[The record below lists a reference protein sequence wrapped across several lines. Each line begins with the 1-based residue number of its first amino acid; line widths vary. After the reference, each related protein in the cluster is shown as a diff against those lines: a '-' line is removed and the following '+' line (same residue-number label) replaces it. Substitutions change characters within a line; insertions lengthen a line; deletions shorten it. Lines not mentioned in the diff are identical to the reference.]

1 MALSI
6 KATLDIDFS
15 NVQQILNE
23 KSKGLTVRVNEGQT
37 RKNILESLNRI
48 VTTAS
53 GQVKPIKLNLDAAY
67 LQSQIQA
74 ALKGISSQAPAT
86 GANTQSSKTSGSSS
100 TSKST
105 KSNASRINAYDASF
119 RKYQDIFSRQV
130 SGSNFLNND
139 DIEKAQKALSNYG
152 DTLKRIKDLHTT
164 KSLSNDDMKSLK
176 VASEWAKQEFD
187 LVKNTAVQRERAANA
202 IAKVQKIN
210 SDVLTGKISPTPH
223 LEEQLK
229 AFQQHLGSLDY
240 KSSVQNLNNDQ
251 LNNILNQSS
260 KIFSAA
266 GVEKSA
272 KSNTDAILKYNSALN
287 NLITTAV
294 KFRAVN
300 TKLAGTETGRNLD
313 LLISNMQNAKIPIG
327 EATREFARLRSE
339 ATQLGLAAE
348 TLGSRLKTLFSAHLN
363 TALAMA
369 GIHLLQNSFRQ
380 MISNVVEIDTAM
392 TNLRKVTDATDSEY
406 AQFLEGAASRAKT
419 VGATMT
425 DVINATSEF
434 ARLGYNLND
443 ATVLGDAAVLY
454 TNVSEYTNSAE
465 ASQSL
470 ISTMK
475 AFGIEAEEI
484 MTIVDKFNEVGNN
497 FAISSSGL
505 GEAMQRS
512 AASLNL
518 AGNSLDES
526 IGLVTAA
533 NTIIQDPEVVGTW
546 AKTLTMYLRAAKT
559 EAEAAGIETTG
570 MANSV
575 SELRDT
581 ILALTSGRV
590 DIQIDENTF
599 KSTFQIMREIAAVYD
614 SMTDLDQ
621 AALLEALSGKRQA
634 NTTAALI
641 KSWDIAEEAAKSSAN
656 SVGSATKENEKY
668 LNSIGGKIQQFT
680 SSFQSLSTS
689 LISSDIAKVFVDMG
703 TGILSATEAL
713 VDFKGSLPAVIALL
727 STISSL
733 VGVKS
738 NGVAGILTPFTTSGD
753 GFGNKLINF
762 ATGKGFK
769 SDAAIANQFQS
780 AEAVEIFNAFNKAAG
795 QGTEA
800 IAQFQANC
808 ARPEFAAF
816 LARQRESNS
825 YIIGGVDAYRR
836 FTAESNAAASAQR
849 SLRLATIANTIATTA
864 LNTAISFGV
873 GLLFQAAITGISN
886 LVNARSNAIQEATQT
901 LDQYNSKLQEISN
914 TEKSFSA
921 DYEDYERLASG
932 IGQNGENISLTTSEF
947 ERYNEI
953 ANKIAKTFPEMVAGY
968 TAQGDAIIKN
978 KGNVSELANAFE
990 RLKSAQNV
998 ALISDYDSVIRGTR
1012 YQVEDLDRSVAEL
1025 KGEYSDLSKI
1035 DDFSV
1040 GAVIPNTAVR
1050 DLSKFGVQLKEVY
1063 DKSTGYKVFKI
1074 ADEISEEQKSEI
1086 TSYINN
1092 LSSQIASYESERK
1105 SVLNRITPIIQAM
1118 LEEDTTLN
1126 KLPKELQTAANMFAQ
1141 NYFTNLY
1148 DFNED
1153 KDGSDLRRFITGT
1166 VPKIFEEAS
1175 KSSEVQNAL
1184 NQLFNLK
1191 SIKSLNRKDFQE
1203 KIQPLLKVLSDAFE
1217 DYNIDFNKLFGF
1229 NSFESDIKNVT
1240 SQIVENMNRVIGG
1253 FGLGK
1258 LEDQFSNYLSDL
1270 SLDELETLNSL
1281 FKYGDEAALG
1291 YLNRIF
1297 DLVDAGANLSDILD
1311 GITEA
1316 TQAQSKEFKTV
1327 TGDIANYQKALE
1339 GIGPE
1344 AEDNH
1349 ETLSKIFDELKE
1361 SADQGQINTET
1372 SREQMKLLYGEV
1384 LSLEDLRKRIKKTDG
1399 FFTVDKDNPTKDAL
1413 DSWKEFVA
1421 LYKNLPK
1428 ESKRLAEVNLDTKSI
1443 KVAQNDVEA
1452 FAKALGISATTL
1464 QHTFDLWISYG
1475 NYVEPSIDNVNSAV
1489 NTLAGSI
1496 GKLSPEVSSLGEKMK
1511 KEFEQGNVDLT
1522 SRIKVDIGDG
1532 QYATVDSKW
1541 FNEYIGNEEVAI
1553 HITPIVDGKYLDDKT
1568 LNSYYRNLIEG
1579 ATSASDILKRDDPKN
1594 GGLGIVLRTK
1604 VGFDFETEEQ
1614 WDEALHEI
1622 QEEYYNKSSEIL
1634 NSNAWDLLTKNGM
1647 TDVKIALES
1656 ILGADFDFSSYTV
1669 DELYKLADALS
1680 TVKQA
1685 AFTNADG
1692 IFNEDTIISGFQYIN
1707 TQLDETALKIE
1718 NLPDGKVSIEI
1729 TDINKLSEYLSGK
1742 LGIELNS
1749 QTLSAFLNT
1758 IKSSLG
1764 ENGKLDLIVNAT
1776 QASESKNA
1784 IDEMV
1789 SVFEKEYHL
1798 DVRTDRAVASVDRL
1812 IDKLKEISK
1821 PRNVPISYFITSNST
1836 PSLASIATKPGLS
1849 IGDALNLKR
1858 GPVSLNGN
1866 GATGINGQSSRS
1878 GRILVGEVGP
1888 ELWIDKSGKKQRV
1901 VGKHGMEVI
1910 NVQKGDAIVP
1920 ADITQALMRGSLAG
1934 NYARGTESPGGIYG
1948 GINISGEFDENIKSG
1963 NSYKKSKKSKSKKA
1977 SSQKDELDK
1986 IREAAEAEI
1995 ATLKYKLHMELIT
2008 QKQYYDGLTAILN
2021 KYYKGKADFLEEER
2035 DLEMELFDLKKEIAE
2050 DWIADQAHLINIID
2064 YNKGMDEQMIPM
2076 YKKIID
2082 YIAGLGK
2089 EARARGLDDTS
2100 DYVQSLSKLWMEYND
2115 KMKKL
2120 QKDIFDYQMDLYDQY
2135 IEVRN
2140 HLNSWGSDNE
2150 VATLKRKLTE
2160 IEQAYKNHILTLD
2173 EYVKLRNSTIL
2184 GIYDVEQAALKE
2196 ILSLTQQMIQKENQ
2210 DQIEA
2215 LEKQLD
2221 KYREIIEAKKRI
2233 LELNEAERDYKNG
2246 RDDLTGELS
2255 DLQKQLD
2262 ALANDDSREALVKRN
2277 ELLEQMKKKQKEL
2290 AEYQHD
2296 YSYDQQQDA
2305 LDRELEAYEKE
2316 KQEEIDKLRNYLKNA
2331 GDLYQA
2337 AVKRINNNFDTLFED
2352 LLEWNRKYGTGL
2364 DRDIIGPWSRIID
2377 LMEQARMLYG
2387 SYNFEGALGIS
2398 QGNAENA
2405 LGVRESVGQKVQ
2417 QMKAN
2422 SKAALEKHNKT
2433 GVWDE
2438 EYHKANKK
2446 IALEIEGL
2454 TGFDV
2459 TYNKSTGKWF
2469 INGEELYAKY
2479 HTGGVVGGS
2488 PTLKQNEIMAVLEK
2502 GEIVFNEKTQG
2513 VLFDLL
2519 SGVKTMYSMASQV
2532 NSGGFDLNSV
2542 MVPNTSILP
2551 KQPNTEL
2558 SIEINSPV
2566 EINGIPNSDI
2576 IAQLENHGRR
2586 LAEIVSTELS
2596 KNISS
2601 PYRLRTKF

>member
-48 VTTAS
+48 VSTAG

-74 ALKGISSQAPAT
+74 ALKVAGLQSPTT
-86 GANTQSSKTSGSSS
+86 GTNTQDSKTANSNSA
-100 TSKST
+100 SKT
-105 KSNASRINAYDASF
+105 AKSYVSNSRINAYEASLT
-119 RKYQDIFSRQV
+119 KYKDIFSRQV
-130 SGSNFLNND
+130 DDSPFLNAN
-139 DIEKAQKALSNYG
+139 DIERAQTALNNYKE
-152 DTLKRIKDLHTT
+152 TLDRIKQLYAT
-164 KSLSNDDMKSLK
+164 KSLDNNDMKSLK
-176 VASEWAKQEFD
+176 AAAEWAKQEFD
-187 LVKNTAVQRERAANA
+187 LVKNTATQRERAANA

-210 SDVLTGKISPTPH
+210 SDVLTGKITPTSY
-223 LEEQLK
+223 LDSQLK
-229 AFQQHLGSLDY
+229 DFQRYLGSLNY
-240 KSSVQNLNNDQ
+240 QSSVQALDNED
-251 LNNILNQSS
+251 LNNILNRANR
-260 KIFSAA
+260 IFSAA

-272 KSNTDAILKYNSALN
+272 KSNADAILKYNTALN
-287 NLITTAV
+287 NLITTAT

-300 TKLAGTETGRNLD
+300 TKLSGTDVGRSLD
-313 LLISNMQNAKIPIG
+313 SLIYNMQNSKIPIG
-327 EATREFARLRSE
+327 EATREFSRLRAE

-392 TNLRKVTDATDSEY
+392 TDLRKVTDATDAEY
-406 AQFLEGAASRAKT
+406 TQFLEGAASRAKA
-419 VGATMT
+419 VGSTMT
-425 DVINATSEF
+425 DIINATSEF
-434 ARLGYNLND
+434 ARLGYDLND
-443 ATVLGDAAVLY
+443 AATLGDAAVLY
-454 TNVSEYTNSAE
+454 TNVSEYTNAAD

-470 ISTMK
+470 ISTMQ
-475 AFGIEAEEI
+475 AFGIEADQI

-512 AASLNL
+512 AASLSL
-518 AGNSLDES
+518 AGNTLDES
-526 IGLVTAA
+526 IAMVTAA
-533 NTIIQDPEVVGTW
+533 NTIVQDPEVVGTW

-570 MANSV
+570 MASSV
-575 SELRDT
+575 SKLRDT

-1025 KGEYSDLSKI
+1025 KGKYSDLSKI

-1126 KLPKELQTAANMFAQ
+1126 QLPKELQTAANMFAQ

-1217 DYNIDFNKLFGF
+1217 DYNIDFHKLFGF
-1229 NSFESDIKNVT
+1229 NSFESDIKNIT

-1253 FGLGK
+1253 FGLGE

-1384 LSLEDLRKRIKKTDG
+1384 LNLEDLRKRIKDTDG
-1399 FFTVDKDNPTKDAL
+1399 LFTVDEDNPTKDAL
-1413 DSWKEFVA
+1413 NSWKEFVA
-1421 LYKNLPK
+1421 LYKKLPSEAK
-1428 ESKRLAEVNLDTKSI
+1428 KLADVDLDTKSI

-1452 FAKALGISATTL
+1452 LAAALGLSATTL
-1464 QHTFDLWISYG
+1464 QHNFDLWTSYSD
-1475 NYVEPSIDNVNSAV
+1475 YVEPSIDNVNTAID
-1489 NTLAGSI
+1489 TLSQSI
-1496 GKLSPEVSSLGEKMK
+1496 GKLSPDLSTLGEKMT
-1511 KEFEQGNVDLT
+1511 ERFELGNVDLT
-1522 SRIKVDIGDG
+1522 NRVQVDLGNGDYGTVLSSWVDDIIGG
-1532 QYATVDSKW
+1532 
-1541 FNEYIGNEEVAI
+1541 EEVAI
-1553 HITPIVDGKYLDDKT
+1553 HFTPIVDGKLLDDAT
-1568 LNSYYRNLIEG
+1568 VNSYIQDLIAG
-1579 ATSASDILKRDDPKN
+1579 ATSASDILERDKTSN
-1594 GGLGIVLRTK
+1594 GGLGIILRTK
-1604 VGFDFETEEQ
+1604 VGFDFETEEKWGQ
-1614 WDEALHEI
+1614 DLHTI
-1622 QEEYYNKSSEIL
+1622 QEEYYNKQNAL
-1634 NSNAWDLLTKNGM
+1634 FKSNAWELLTKNGM

-1656 ILGADFDFSSYTV
+1656 ILGADFDFSTYTV
-1669 DELYKLADALS
+1669 EELYNLAEALS
-1680 TVKQA
+1680 VVKQE
-1685 AFTNADG
+1685 AFTNAEG
-1692 IFNEDTIISGFQYIN
+1692 VFNEDTLISGFQYIN
-1707 TQLDETALKIE
+1707 SQLDEAALKIE
-1718 NLPDGKVSIEI
+1718 NLPDGKVSIEV
-1729 TDINKLSEYLSGK
+1729 TDMEKLSEYLSER
-1742 LGIELNS
+1742 LGIQIDSSELS
-1749 QTLSAFLNT
+1749 TFLES
-1758 IKSSLG
+1758 IKQSLG
-1764 ENGKLDLIVNAT
+1764 ENGKLNLIVNSS
-1776 QASESKNA
+1776 QVSESQEA
-1784 IDEMV
+1784 IDEAL
-1789 SVFEKEYHL
+1789 SLFEETYDINVNTSGAGK
-1798 DVRTDRAVASVDRL
+1798 A
-1812 IDKLKEISK
+1812 IDELLSKANELSK
-1821 PRNVPISYFITSNST
+1821 PRIIPITYYITSKPVSVTTTPT
-1836 PSLASIATKPGLS
+1836 PSGLS
-1849 IGDALNLKR
+1849 DALNLGR
-1858 GPVSLNGN
+1858 GPLKLDGN
-1866 GATGINGQSSRS
+1866 GAAGIDARS
-1878 GRILVGEVGP
+1878 GKSGRVLVGEVGP

-1901 VGKHGMEVI
+1901 VGKNGMEII
-1910 NVQKGDAIVP
+1910 NIKKGDAIVP

-2021 KYYKGKADFLEEER
+2021 KYYKGKADFLKEER

-2050 DWIADQAHLINIID
+2050 DWITDQAHLINIID

-2100 DYVQSLSKLWMEYND
+2100 EYVQSLSKLWMEYND

-2160 IEQAYKNHILTLD
+2160 IEQVYKNHILTLD

-2277 ELLEQMKKKQKEL
+2277 ELLEQMKKKAKG
-2290 AEYQHD
+2290 
-2296 YSYDQQQDA
+2296 
-2305 LDRELEAYEKE
+2305 
-2316 KQEEIDKLRNYLKNA
+2316 A
-2331 GDLYQA
+2331 G
-2337 AVKRINNNFDTLFED
+2337 
-2352 LLEWNRKYGTGL
+2352 
-2364 DRDIIGPWSRIID
+2364 
-2377 LMEQARMLYG
+2377 
-2387 SYNFEGALGIS
+2387 
-2398 QGNAENA
+2398 
-2405 LGVRESVGQKVQ
+2405 
-2417 QMKAN
+2417 
-2422 SKAALEKHNKT
+2422 
-2433 GVWDE
+2433 
-2438 EYHKANKK
+2438 
-2446 IALEIEGL
+2446 
-2454 TGFDV
+2454 
-2459 TYNKSTGKWF
+2459 
-2469 INGEELYAKY
+2469 
-2479 HTGGVVGGS
+2479 
-2488 PTLKQNEIMAVLEK
+2488 
-2502 GEIVFNEKTQG
+2502 
-2513 VLFDLL
+2513 
-2519 SGVKTMYSMASQV
+2519 
-2532 NSGGFDLNSV
+2532 
-2542 MVPNTSILP
+2542 
-2551 KQPNTEL
+2551 
-2558 SIEINSPV
+2558 
-2566 EINGIPNSDI
+2566 
-2576 IAQLENHGRR
+2576 
-2586 LAEIVSTELS
+2586 
-2596 KNISS
+2596 
-2601 PYRLRTKF
+2601 

>member
-48 VTTAS
+48 VSTAG

-105 KSNASRINAYDASF
+105 KSNDSRINAYDANF
-119 RKYQDIFSRQV
+119 RKYQDVFSRQV

-139 DIEKAQKALSNYG
+139 DIEKAQKALSNYD

-223 LEEQLK
+223 LEKQLK

-406 AQFLEGAASRAKT
+406 AQFLEGAASRAKA

-475 AFGIEAEEI
+475 AFGIEAKEI

-570 MANSV
+570 MASSV
-575 SELRDT
+575 SKLRDT

-1175 KSSEVQNAL
+1175 KSPEIQNAL
-1184 NQLFNLK
+1184 DKLF
-1191 SIKSLNRKDFQE
+1191 SFDSVRSLNKKDFQK
-1203 KIQPLLKVLSDAFE
+1203 KISPLLKLLSDEFE
-1217 DYNIDFNKLFGF
+1217 GYDINFYKLFGF
-1229 NSFESDIKNVT
+1229 DSFEDNIKNVIP
-1240 SQIVENMNRVIGG
+1240 QIIENTNRVIGG

-1258 LEDQFSNYLSDL
+1258 LKDQFSDYLSDL
-1270 SLDELETLNSL
+1270 SLSQLETLNSL
-1281 FKYGDEAALG
+1281 FKYGDEAALE

-1297 DLVDAGANLSDILD
+1297 NLIDAGADLGDILN
-1311 GITEA
+1311 GITDATEA
-1316 TQAQSKEFKTV
+1316 QGKEFRTV
-1327 TGDIANYQKALE
+1327 SGDIEKYQKALE
-1339 GIGPE
+1339 KIGPD

-1349 ETLSKIFDELKE
+1349 KSLSKIFDELKE
-1361 SADQGQINTET
+1361 ASDQGQINTET
-1372 SREQMKLLYGEV
+1372 AREQMKLLYGEV
-1384 LSLEDLRKRIKKTDG
+1384 LSLDDLRKRIKKTDG

-1413 DSWKEFVA
+1413 DSWKEFVS
-1421 LYKNLPK
+1421 LYKKLPE
-1428 ESKRLAEVNLDTKSI
+1428 ESKKLADVNLDTKSI

-1452 FAKALGISATTL
+1452 FATALGLSATSL
-1464 QHTFDLWISYG
+1464 QHTFDLLSSYG
-1475 NYVEPSIDNVNSAV
+1475 DYVQPSIDNVNTAV
-1489 NTLAGSI
+1489 DTLAGAV
-1496 GKLSPEVSSLGEKMK
+1496 GNLSPELNSLGKKMQE
-1511 KEFEQGNVDLT
+1511 EFEQGNVDLT
-1522 SRIKVDIGDG
+1522 HRINVDIGNG
-1532 QYATVDSKW
+1532 TYATVLSSWMDTFVGGKP
-1541 FNEYIGNEEVAI
+1541 IAI
-1553 HITPIVDGKYLDDKT
+1553 HFTPIVDGEFLDNGT
-1568 LNSYYRNLIEG
+1568 LDTYIKNLIQN
-1579 ATSASDILKRDDPKN
+1579 ATSASDLLKRDDPKN
-1594 GGLGIVLRTK
+1594 GGLGVILRAK
-1604 VGFDFETEEQ
+1604 VGFDFDTEEK
-1614 WDEALHEI
+1614 WGEDLHTI
-1622 QEEYYNKSSEIL
+1622 QEEYYNKSAEIL
-1634 NSNAWDLLTKNGM
+1634 NSNAWELLTKNGM

-1656 ILGADFDFSSYTV
+1656 ILGADFNFASYTV

-1692 IFNEDTIISGFQYIN
+1692 VFNEDTIISGFQYIN

-1718 NLPDGKVSIEI
+1718 NLPDGKVSIEV
-1729 TDINKLSEYLSGK
+1729 TDMDKLSEYLSGR
-1742 LGIELNS
+1742 LGVEIS
-1749 QTLSAFLNT
+1749 SKDLSSFLSS
-1758 IKSSLG
+1758 IQKSIG
-1764 ENGKLDLIVNAT
+1764 ENGKLNLVVNT
-1776 QASESKNA
+1776 EQASESKDA
-1784 IDEMV
+1784 IDKML
-1789 SVFEKEYHL
+1789 SVFEHEYDL
-1798 DVRTDRAVASVDRL
+1798 KVKTDDAVKSVDNL
-1812 IDKLKEISK
+1812 IKKIKEISQ
-1821 PRNVPISYFITSNST
+1821 PQIIPITYFITSQENLPTTTTRVTSSKN
-1836 PSLASIATKPGLS
+1836 PIHLGKGPIAIDKNAAS
-1849 IGDALNLKR
+1849 
-1858 GPVSLNGN
+1858 
-1866 GATGINGQSSRS
+1866 GINGQSAKS
-1878 GRILVGEVGP
+1878 GRVLVGEVGP

-1901 VGKHGMEVI
+1901 VGKYGMEVI
-1910 NVQKGDAIVP
+1910 NIQRGDAIVP
-1920 ADITQALMRGSLAG
+1920 TDITQSLMRGSLVG
-1934 NYARGTESPGGIYG
+1934 NYSRGTEEPSGIYG
-1948 GINISGEFDENIKSG
+1948 GINISGEWDENITSG
-1963 NSYKKSKKSKSKKA
+1963 DSYKKAKKSKKKS
-1977 SSQKDELDK
+1977 SSRKDELDK
-1986 IREAAEAEI
+1986 VRKAAEAEI

-2021 KYYKGKADFLEEER
+2021 KYYKGKTDFLKEER
-2035 DLEMELFDLKKEIAE
+2035 DLEMELFDLKKAIAE
-2050 DWIADQAHLINIID
+2050 DWITDRSHMIDLID
-2064 YNKGMDEQMIPM
+2064 YNNGISEQMIPM

-2100 DYVQSLSKLWMEYND
+2100 DYIQSLSKLWIEYND

-2120 QKDIFDYQMDLYDQY
+2120 QQDIFNYQLDLYDQY

-2150 VATLKRKLTE
+2150 VSTLKRKLSQ
-2160 IEQAYKNHILTLD
+2160 IEQAYKDHIVTLD
-2173 EYVKLRNSTIL
+2173 EYVKLRNDTIL
-2184 GIYDVEQAALKE
+2184 KIYDVEQAALKE
-2196 ILSLTQQMIQKENQ
+2196 ILSLTQQMIQKENE
-2210 DQIEA
+2210 DQIDS
-2215 LEKQLD
+2215 LQKQLD

-2233 LELNEAERDYKNG
+2233 LELHEAERNYQSS

-2255 DLQKQLD
+2255 DLQKQLN
-2262 ALANDDSREALVKRN
+2262 ALTNDDSREALVKRN

-2290 AEYQHD
+2290 ADHQHD
-2296 YSYDQQQDA
+2296 YSYEQQQDA
-2305 LDRELEAYEKE
+2305 LDRELESYEKE
-2316 KQEEIDKLRNYLKNA
+2316 KQDEIDTLRNYLKNA

-2352 LLEWNRKYGTGL
+2352 LLEWNRQYGTGL
-2364 DRDIIGPWSRIID
+2364 DRDVIGPWSRIVD
-2377 LMEQARMLYG
+2377 LMKQAKMLHG
-2387 SYNFEGALGIS
+2387 AYNFEGALNIS
-2398 QGNAENA
+2398 QSNAENA
-2405 LGVRESVGQKVQ
+2405 LGLQQSVGQKVQ
-2417 QMKAN
+2417 EMKSN
-2422 SKAALEKHNKT
+2422 SQAALAKHNKT
-2433 GVWDE
+2433 GVWDKN
-2438 EYHKANKK
+2438 YHNANKK

-2454 TGFDV
+2454 TGLDV
-2459 TYNKSTGKWF
+2459 TYNRSTGKWL

-2479 HTGGVVGGS
+2479 HTGGVVGEN

-2502 GEIVFNEKTQG
+2502 GEIVFNQKTQG

-2519 SGVKTMYSMASQV
+2519 SGVKTMYSMASQINPGGLDI
-2532 NSGGFDLNSV
+2532 NSAMIPTAS
-2542 MVPNTSILP
+2542 MLP
-2551 KQPNTEL
+2551 KQPNAEVN
-2558 SIEINSPV
+2558 IEINSPI
-2566 EINGIPNSDI
+2566 EINGMSNSDI
-2576 IAQLENHGRR
+2576 ISQLESHGKR
-2586 LAEIVSTELS
+2586 LAEIVSSELS

-2601 PYRLRTKF
+2601 PYRLRTKL